1 MSWNDVFVV
10 KNAGKNTYRN
20 LDNVDNLDN
29 VVSGKSVLK
38 IGKLPAVIGLLF
50 LYLLN
55 VIILKS

>member
-1 MSWNDVFVV
+1 MFFVV
-10 KNAGKNTYRN
+10 KSAGKNTYRN

-38 IGKLPAVIGLLF
+38 IGKLQAVIGLLF